1 MPKVK
6 LLTSMAGIDFSHN
19 VAILLIA
26 MKPRQLRFIAAG
38 IAEPVE
44 TAVVERAVKTPITRK
59 AVKVEERIKMY
70 EPLTSFDALQLL
82 EAPTTTPVVWQR

>member
-19 VAILLIA
+19 AGDIIDCNDAEAV
-26 MKPRQLRFIAAG
+26 RFIAAG

-44 TAVVERAVKTPITRK
+44 AAKVERAEKKLFTRK
-59 AVKVEERIKMY
+59 AVKESE
-70 EPLTSFDALQLL
+70 
-82 EAPTTTPVVWQR
+82 

>member
-19 VAILLIA
+19 QGDLIDCNEA
-26 MKPRQLRFIAAG
+26 EALRYIKAG

-44 TAVVERAVKTPITRK
+44 AQKPEKAVKKKFTRK
-59 AVKVEERIKMY
+59 AVK
-70 EPLTSFDALQLL
+70 D
-82 EAPTTTPVVWQR
+82 

>member
-19 VAILLIA
+19 EGDVIDCNEAEA
-26 MKPRQLRFIAAG
+26 VRFIAAG

-44 TAVVERAVKTPITRK
+44 AVKVERAVKTQTTRK
-59 AVKVEERIKMY
+59 A
-70 EPLTSFDALQLL
+70 A
-82 EAPTTTPVVWQR
+82 VVQEDE

>member
-19 VAILLIA
+19 QGDVIDCNEAEA
-26 MKPRQLRFIAAG
+26 VRFISAG

-44 TAVVERAVKTPITRK
+44 AVKVERAVKTQTTRK
-59 AVKVEERIKMY
+59 A
-70 EPLTSFDALQLL
+70 A
-82 EAPTTTPVVWQR
+82 VVQEDE

>member
-19 VAILLIA
+19 AGDIIDCNDAEAV
-26 MKPRQLRFIAAG
+26 RFIANG

-44 TAVVERAVKTPITRK
+44 KRETAVKKTRKRK
-59 AVKVEERIKMY
+59 AVKE
-70 EPLTSFDALQLL
+70 
-82 EAPTTTPVVWQR
+82 